1 MLGRDLLNVL
11 DSERFEKVLTLAL
24 AVHWGDKA
32 VDDWIEGELNHTPVQ
47 WVRDAERIRER
58 NQEMQAALVEL
69 VSAVQDAQRRRAGGD
84 PNAIASDMISAT

>member
-32 VDDWIEGELNHTPVQ
+32 WTTGSRGN
-47 WVRDAERIRER
+47 
-58 NQEMQAALVEL
+58 
-69 VSAVQDAQRRRAGGD
+69 
-84 PNAIASDMISAT
+84 